1 MVCHDRGAGEHGDDV
16 AGTGASGI
24 DAKKKTTVAREQ
36 DQEERAA
43 WRTEAIALD
52 PAVLVFLDETSTPTT
67 LTPLMARS
75 PRGQRAIG
83 IVPLGRR
90 EQVSLLAT
98 LTPNGFGAALS
109 IPGAINRN
117 AFDSFIIKML
127 IPTLRQGQ
135 IVLCD
140 NLPVHKRARAREALE
155 AAGCTLR
162 FLPRYS
168 PDFNP
173 IEQAFAKLKQNL
185 RRASARTIDTVIDA
199 TGVAM
204 TTVTANDARAFFADA
219 GFALPSGQNL

>member
-1 MVCHDRGAGEHGDDV
+1 
-16 AGTGASGI
+16 
-24 DAKKKTTVAREQ
+24 
-36 DQEERAA
+36 
-43 WRTEAIALD
+43 
-52 PAVLVFLDETSTPTT
+52 
-67 LTPLMARS
+67 
-75 PRGQRAIG
+75 
-83 IVPLGRR
+83 
-90 EQVSLLAT
+90 
-98 LTPNGFGAALS
+98 
-109 IPGAINRN
+109 
-117 AFDSFIIKML
+117 ML

-135 IVLCD
+135 IVRCD

-219 GFALPSGQNL
+219 GFALPPGQNL